1 MSAASA
7 SDPASPAAAAA
18 AAAAAPP
25 AAPEPSASSAVAV
38 IAVAS
43 VDKPAAAAAGA
54 GAAGAAADAAAAAAP
69 EDAVN
74 APKLSLLAI
83 YVKFLGFGLRAFGGP
98 VAQINMMREELVDKE
113 KWISAVRFNRVLG
126 VYQILPGPEATEMAC
141 YFGLLAG
148 GRLGSVLGGLGFITP
163 GFLLMLL
170 FSYIYQTFGIANPVF
185 SAVFSAIQPAVC
197 AMVFRAAHKIGEA
210 GTKDHKTKQFDWRL
224 GLLGVMGAFQSVL
237 NVNFFITKAHL
248 AMLYIAMKRDH
259 RALSWFLAIVPTA
272 AYIVAI
278 ALAGPMEHLVPMGVG
293 IAAKLG
299 NTYASHFVVGLLGG
313 LVTFGGAYTAVPFM
327 QYECVTSGAWLR
339 NAVFL
344 DSLAVGAL
352 LPTPMV
358 MFVTMVGFVAGSQPG
373 ANLGPAG
380 GIVGAILMTLGMFL
394 PAFTFPALFHEFFEG
409 VATGRGII
417 ADILDSMTA
426 TIVGLVAYTGCM
438 LMRTSVTRPI
448 DAIIFVFSMNVLY
461 GVPHKYTP
469 VFVILCSALAGVVL
483 FAPQ

>member
-1 MSAASA
+1 MSAA
-7 SDPASPAAAAA
+7 PAAPAAEPAPPAAAAPAPAPAAAAA
-18 AAAAAPP
+18 VAVVAIAEVEKPAAPAAAAAPP
-25 AAPEPSASSAVAV
+25 
-38 IAVAS
+38 
-43 VDKPAAAAAGA
+43 
-54 GAAGAAADAAAAAAP
+54 P

-74 APKLSLLAI
+74 APKLSPLAI
-83 YVKFLGFGLRAFGGP
+83 FVKFLGFGLRAFGGP
-98 VAQINMMREELVDKE
+98 VAQINMMREELVVKE
-113 KWISAVRFNRVLG
+113 RWISALRFNRVLG

-185 SAVFSAIQPAVC
+185 SAIFSAVQPAVC

-210 GTKDHKTKQFDWRL
+210 GTKDPKTKQFDWRL
-224 GLLGVMGAFQSVL
+224 GMLGVMGAFQSVL

-248 AMLYIAMKRDH
+248 ALLYIAMKRDQ
-259 RALSWFLAIVPTA
+259 RLLSWFLAIVPTA

-278 ALAGPMEHLVPMGVG
+278 ALKGPMEHLVPMGVG
-293 IAAKLG
+293 AAAQLG

-327 QYECVTSGAWLR
+327 QYEAVTSGGWMR

-380 GIVGAILMTLGMFL
+380 GLVGAILMTIGMFL
-394 PAFTFPALFHEFFEG
+394 PAFTFPTFFHEFFEG
-409 VATGRGII
+409 VASQRGVV

-426 TIVGLVAYTGCM
+426 TVVGLVAYTGCM

-448 DAIIFVFSMNVLY
+448 DAIIFVVSLNVLY
-461 GVPHKYTP
+461 GLPHKYTP
-469 VFVILCSALAGVVL
+469 VAVVLGAALAGVVL